1 MNKIITLT
9 ISDSDSEIVR
19 ENAKLALIGGVSR
32 IRKKE
37 DRRKSLGEDQLV
49 GQISTYA
56 GSIFLTDSPDGYFK
70 AREKANKNPHLGD
83 GGVDIIGLPNVD
95 IKGSKMT

>member
-19 ENAKLALIGGVSR
+19 ENAKLAMIGGVSR

-37 DRRKSLGEDQLV
+37 DKCGPKFRWE
-49 GQISTYA
+49 A
-56 GSIFLTDSPDGYFK
+56 
-70 AREKANKNPHLGD
+70 
-83 GGVDIIGLPNVD
+83 
-95 IKGSKMT
+95 